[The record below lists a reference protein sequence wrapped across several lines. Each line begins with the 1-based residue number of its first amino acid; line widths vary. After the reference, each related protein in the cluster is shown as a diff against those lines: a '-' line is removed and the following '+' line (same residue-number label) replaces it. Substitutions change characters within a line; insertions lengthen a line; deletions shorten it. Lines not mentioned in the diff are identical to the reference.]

1 MKRAGRRKMMREAT
15 PRWIK
20 KRDLL
25 LFYMTSERLT
35 VETETPMS
43 VDHIIPIKACVR
55 GAGHVACGLNV
66 PWNLRVIT
74 LEKNKQLGA
83 YGWRSEEDTSE
94 LQSHMR

>member
-15 PRWIK
+15 PRWVK

-55 GAGHVACGLNV
+55 GAGQVACGLNV

-74 LEKNKQLGA
+74 LEKKDRKSVVRGKGGA
-83 YGWRSEEDTSE
+83 VRGESGGDR
-94 LQSHMR
+94 